1 MRTSKTLGIH
11 FWVNKQKEINGKVLL
26 YARITIDKKRVN
38 ISLTGKVPL
47 KLWDF
52 KQRKMLGNSAKAKQ
66 INEY

>member
-11 FWVNKQKEINGKVLL
+11 FRVNKQKEINGKVLL